1 MKTIDNLDKLN
12 SYPDYLREYF
22 YTMIR
27 PVLTVLLLI
36 FSKFLNDKSF
46 QRSFLRDAQQWLD
59 NIGLNKRDKISGIH
73 KCFSYP
79 RFRK

>member
-1 MKTIDNLDKLN
+1 MKTIDDLGKLN
-12 SYPDYLREYF
+12 NYPDYLREYF

-46 QRSFLRDAQQWLD
+46 QRSFLRDSKQWLD
-59 NIGLNKRDKISGIH
+59 KIRLNKRDKISGIR

-79 RFRK
+79 RFWK